1 MQAEDLI
8 TVIEFVLRT
17 IQTLEGTVIT
27 TVLLQEVELIIIL
40 HIQEDHLDQIPVFTQ
55 EVPLLETLEL

>member
-17 IQTLEGTVIT
+17 IQTLEGMVIT

-55 EVPLLETLEL
+55 EVPLLETQEL

>member
-1 MQAEDLI
+1 MQAEDII

-17 IQTLEGTVIT
+17 IQTLEGMVIT

-55 EVPLLETLEL
+55 EVPLLETQEL

>member
-1 MQAEDLI
+1 MLAEDLI
-8 TVIEFVLRT
+8 TVIEFALRT
-17 IQTLEGTVIT
+17 IQTLAGTVIT

-55 EVPLLETLEL
+55 EVPLQETLEL

>member
-1 MQAEDLI
+1 MQSEDLI

-17 IQTLEGTVIT
+17 IQTLEGMVIT

-55 EVPLLETLEL
+55 EVPLLETQEL